1 MVTKRRYS
9 AEFRTEAVR
18 LVKTSG
24 KTVTQVAKD
33 LGVPETSLY
42 GWLRAAEHAEQ
53 KDALTESERE
63 ELKRLRRDNE
73 RLQMEREFL
82 KKAAAFFAKE
92 SK

>member
-9 AEFRTEAVR
+9 PEFRAEAVR

-24 KTVTQVAKD
+24 KPMTQVAKE
-33 LGVPETSLY
+33 LGIPESSLA
-42 GWLRAAEHAEQ
+42 GWLKAAEQAEQ
-53 KDALTESERE
+53 KDALTENERE
-63 ELKRLRRDNE
+63 ELKRLRRENE
-73 RLQMEREFL
+73 RLQQEREFL

>member
-1 MVTKRRYS
+1 MAMKRRYS
-9 AEFRTEAVR
+9 LEFRAEAVK

-24 KTVTQVAKD
+24 KPTTQVAKE
-33 LGVPETSLY
+33 LGVPESSLA
-42 GWLRAAEHAEQ
+42 GWMKAAEQAEQ

-63 ELKRLRRDNE
+63 ELKRLRRENE